1 MIRKVR
7 SKDLGFLFVVGGP
20 GGSGSSTIARML
32 AEHFSLR
39 RVYGGGIF
47 QDILKKQGYADRE
60 DAFFKSNEKLLKE
73 IDSQIDNFLKA
84 ESQKPNVLI
93 ESKNFAILS
102 CKEDIPTTVKIWITA
117 NLHARVMRSLYK
129 VGIYSFWNNIPLYI
143 KNRFNLIKRFNVD
156 RERYNKMYG
165 IKYECPKE
173 YNDIV
178 IDSSN
183 LNEEETFNLILK
195 YIKDG
200 GYIK

>member
-1 MIRKVR
+1 MNQKVR
-7 SKDLGFLFVVGGP
+7 PKDLGLLFVVGGP
-20 GGSGSSTIARML
+20 GGSGSSTIAKML
-32 AEHFSLR
+32 AEYFSLR

-47 QDILKKQGYADRE
+47 QEVLKKHGYTDRE
-60 DAFFKSNEKLLKE
+60 DAFFESNEKLLKE
-73 IDSQIDNFLKA
+73 IDSQIDTFMKK

-117 NLHARVMRSLYK
+117 DLHTRAMRSLYK
-129 VGIYSFWNNIPLYI
+129 VGIDSVWKNIPLYLM
-143 KNRFNLIKRFNVD
+143 NRYNLKKRFNVD

-178 IDSSN
+178 IDSSH
-183 LNEEETFNLILK
+183 LNEKETFNLILK
-195 YIKDG
+195 CIKDG

>member
-1 MIRKVR
+1 MNQKVR
-7 SKDLGFLFVVGGP
+7 AKELGLLFVVGGP
-20 GGSGSSTIARML
+20 GGSGSSTIAKML

-47 QDILKKQGYADRE
+47 QEVLKKHGYTDRE
-60 DAFFKSNEKLLKE
+60 DAFVASNESLLKE
-73 IDSQIDNFLKA
+73 IDTQLDAFMRL

-93 ESKNFAILS
+93 ESKNFAILAS
-102 CKEDIPTTVKIWITA
+102 KEDIPTTVKIWVTA
-117 NLHARVMRSLYK
+117 NLHTRTMRSLYK
-129 VGIYSFWNNIPLYI
+129 MGISSVWKNIPLYF
-143 KNRFNLIKRFNVD
+143 KNKYNLKKRFTID
-156 RERYNKMYG
+156 SDRYNEMYG

-178 IDSSN
+178 IDSSH
-183 LNEEETFNLILK
+183 LNEKETFNLILK